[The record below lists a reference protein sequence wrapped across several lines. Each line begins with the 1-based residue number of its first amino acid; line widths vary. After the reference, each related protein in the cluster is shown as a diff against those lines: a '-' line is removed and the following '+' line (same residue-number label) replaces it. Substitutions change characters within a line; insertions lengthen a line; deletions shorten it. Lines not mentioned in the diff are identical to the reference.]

1 MMFRVKL
8 VCCVFGSLFL
18 SALPALNAQERDLDK
33 QIQGEWIV
41 ASRVI
46 AGKADKQFLGGTL
59 LLSEAERTE
68 VKLLSG
74 QSMNIKFIRRVHD
87 EKTKTFRFTIET
99 SDDDE
104 GMGGGG
110 PRKGI
115 CKLNEKGEL
124 EIVETRSAS
133 QDFPKDFSE
142 ATKAAAMYWKLTKK
156 PDPIK

>member
-1 MMFRVKL
+1 MMFRVKI
-8 VCCVFGSLFL
+8 VFFVFGSLFL
-18 SALPALNAQERDLDK
+18 SALPASNAQEKDLDK
-33 QIQGEWIV
+33 LIQGEWIV
-41 ASRVI
+41 VSRVI

-68 VKLLSG
+68 IKLVSG

-87 EKTKTFRFTIET
+87 EKTKTFRFSIET
-99 SDDDE
+99 SEDDE

-133 QDFPKDFSE
+133 HDFPNDFSD

-156 PDPIK
+156 PEPKK